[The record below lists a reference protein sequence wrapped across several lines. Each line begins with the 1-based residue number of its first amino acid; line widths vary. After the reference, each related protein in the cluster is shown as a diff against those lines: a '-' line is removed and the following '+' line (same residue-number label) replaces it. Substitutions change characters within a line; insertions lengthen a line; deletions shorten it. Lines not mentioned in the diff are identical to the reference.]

1 MKKNYLI
8 ILFLLLSSLGFSQ
21 VSKGDYKDNFIQ
33 GNYLILEQNYSLA
46 LKYFKDAYRIDSSN
60 ANINYKIGVCYLE
73 SETEKNKALPFLEKS
88 VQNVSHNYNPED
100 PKEKKAPELAYYSL
114 GVAYRLAYRFN
125 EAITFF
131 NKFKDIVGSRNQTLT
146 KDLEKQVEINFN
158 AIEFIKD
165 SISVSIKNLG
175 DSINSI
181 YPDYSPVIS
190 ADESTLIFTSRRLGS
205 TGGEK
210 TDNDQFLEDIYFC
223 NKKTDG
229 TWSSAKSIGTSINTF
244 GSEANISLS
253 ADGQQLYVYRDVNGG
268 DIYYSNLEG
277 DTWSGLLPL
286 SSKIN
291 TPDWETHASLS
302 LDGKTLYFVSNK
314 KEGSYGGRD
323 IWQSVKL
330 PNGEWGIPIN
340 AGPQINTKED
350 EEAPFLH
357 PDGVTF
363 FFSSKGHKNMGGFDI
378 FKSVKDKNGNWS
390 SPENLKYPVNTPDD
404 DIFYVQSTDG
414 KRGYF
419 SSIRNNGFGGKDIY
433 TINFEKAITEPL
445 TLLKGYI
452 TFDGATKGLPK
463 VEIVATDRETGLVV
477 QNSKSNELTGKYL
490 MVIKPGIEG
499 KTYTI
504 SYEAEGFQPINV
516 TITIPP
522 NSSYQEI
529 EKSVLLHSLNFESK
543 TPGTISIAGTVKNV
557 YEKSISGAQIVVKD
571 NISGK
576 LIETYYTSSDSGSY
590 SFILN
595 RGQNYNLSY
604 EANGYLFQSENI
616 NVPKQPEY
624 LVLTKN
630 IILEKVKIG
639 SKIVLNNIFFDSNKA
654 TLRKES
660 NLEIEKLLNLMKE
673 YPELTFEVAG
683 HTDNKGND
691 ATNLQLSQMR
701 AQAVVNAFVKKG
713 INVKYLVAKGY
724 GETMPIATNTLP
736 NGESNKKGMQQN
748 RRVEIKI
755 IEPK

>member
-1 MKKNYLI
+1 M
-8 ILFLLLSSLGFSQ
+8 LSSLGFSQ

-131 NKFKDIVGSRNQTLT
+131 NKFKDIVGTRNQVLT

-158 AIEFIKD
+158 AIEFTKD

-286 SSKIN
+286 SSNIN

-330 PNGEWGIPIN
+330 PNGQWSIPIN

-390 SPENLKYPVNTPDD
+390 SPENLKYPINTPDD

-419 SSIRNNGFGGKDIY
+419 SSIRNNGLGGKDIY
-433 TINFEKAITEPL
+433 TINFEKAIAEPL

-490 MVIKPGIEG
+490 MIIKPGVEG

-557 YEKSISGAQIVVKD
+557 YEKSIAGAQIVVKD

-576 LIETYYTSSDSGSY
+576 LIETYYTASDSGSY

-630 IILEKVKIG
+630 IVLEKVKIG

>member
-1 MKKNYLI
+1 M
-8 ILFLLLSSLGFSQ
+8 LSSLGFSQ

-131 NKFKDIVGSRNQTLT
+131 NKFKDIVGTRNQVLT

-158 AIEFIKD
+158 AIEFTKD

-286 SSKIN
+286 SSNIN

-330 PNGEWGIPIN
+330 PNGQWSIPIN

-390 SPENLKYPVNTPDD
+390 SPENLKYPINTPDD

-433 TINFEKAITEPL
+433 TINFEKAIAEPL

-490 MVIKPGIEG
+490 MIIKPGVEG

-557 YEKSISGAQIVVKD
+557 YEKSIAGAQIVVKD

-576 LIETYYTSSDSGSY
+576 LIETYYTASDSGSY

-630 IILEKVKIG
+630 IVLEKVKIG